1 MSTEE
6 QINALYIYTYQIVE
20 ILTDL
25 ESEGVL
31 KHDAKAKGKQFLKSL
46 SKISD
51 TIREFAKE
59 TDNELYNDGM
69 SKLHLVCK
77 ELDAKMIELFEK
89 YK

>member
-20 ILTDL
+20 VLTDL
-25 ESEGVL
+25 ENKKVL
-31 KHDAKAKGKQFLKSL
+31 RHECKKKGRLFLKSL

-77 ELDAKMIELFEK
+77 ELDAKMIELFKK
-89 YK
+89 YE